1 MHPKVFSICHLYF
14 SISLR
19 AIYNSRQRNCEKQ
32 AKAIDPWWRC
42 TVPQCVGPGSV
53 NGRASL
59 GWLWNTDAGTNQA
72 AELSCSS
79 GGSAIIYI
87 ILDSFEIKVNRRALI
102 SWKQFWSSGT
112 TAGCCVDL
120 IACIFPYFS
129 AIQSIKNTHSLT
141 CFKLSESSQSCL
153 FIYWN
158 FLCNNP

>member
-59 GWLWNTDAGTNQA
+59 GWLWNTDAGTNQV
-72 AELSCSS
+72 AELSRSS

-87 ILDSFEIKVNRRALI
+87 ILDSFEIKVNRRAFLVRFNPLKTPI
-102 SWKQFWSSGT
+102 PKHALNWVNPHRVAYSST
-112 TAGCCVDL
+112 E
-120 IACIFPYFS
+120 IFY
-129 AIQSIKNTHSLT
+129 AITLR
-141 CFKLSESSQSCL
+141 LPM
-153 FIYWN
+153 YWYHN
-158 FLCNNP
+158 GIN